1 MTRDCGLERGMR
13 RPHRAG
19 TFGVRAARSVLLPMQ
34 RRSLTLTSGLRCSAL
49 RAPARHGVD
58 QRRDDTVQNETTG
71 NRTKP
76 REARSDP
83 DPPRRVQVDSRH
95 PSPRS
100 WHPTHTDG
108 TSAVTTDPSAS
119 APILVV
125 DDDDAGRTLVAFALR
140 RAGLEVLE
148 ARNGEAALE
157 IVRTTPVAMVVCDM
171 VMPGMFG
178 IDVVRTLRSRSESAT
193 LPVLLMTG
201 SGDASSVIEGLA
213 AGADDFLSKPVR
225 LDELVARINA
235 HLRRTIAW
243 SDVMEQRSA
252 ELARQRALIGDTLRG
267 LRPGDTAEATAQAI
281 CRQVVRLAGMTSAQI
296 FIFEVDGRATP
307 IGFTIASGEDPPL
320 RRLPIERSKH
330 LRARAMEGPWIEPW
344 IPRRWHPYDD
354 LLTGLGSHL
363 VGYAPVRSN
372 NLLIGLFVIDAAE
385 AVDERSLSESLP
397 ALVEFADLAAAL
409 IGRDVAERTEAS
421 LARGHIQAIIA
432 NSDFEPVFQP
442 IVDVEKKA
450 VFGYEGLTRFADGV
464 SPDIRFA
471 EAAAVG
477 LGIELETVTLRASL
491 AAAAGLPAGASLDLN
506 VSPALIMAPDALRA
520 LLRDA
525 GRPIVLEV
533 TEHAEIAD
541 YAAFRASFAAL
552 GPMQLAVDDA
562 GAGFASLRHIL
573 ELRPAFVKLDR
584 SLIVAIQEDEA
595 RQAMIVGLRHF
606 ARSSGSRLIAE
617 GVETEAELEVLRAL
631 EIGLVQGFLVGRPG
645 TVAELVRPEA

>member
-1 MTRDCGLERGMR
+1 
-13 RPHRAG
+13 
-19 TFGVRAARSVLLPMQ
+19 V
-34 RRSLTLTSGLRCSAL
+34 TSS
-49 RAPARHGVD
+49 
-58 QRRDDTVQNETTG
+58 
-71 NRTKP
+71 
-76 REARSDP
+76 
-83 DPPRRVQVDSRH
+83 PP
-95 PSPRS
+95 PN
-100 WHPTHTDG
+100 
-108 TSAVTTDPSAS
+108 

-125 DDDDAGRTLVAFALR
+125 DDDDAGRTLIAFALR

-148 ARNGEAALE
+148 APNGEAALE
-157 IVRTTPVAMVVCDM
+157 MVRTTPVAMVVCDM

-178 IDVVRTLRSRSESAT
+178 TEVVRILRSRSESAT

-201 SGDASSVIEGLA
+201 SGDASSVIDGLA

-235 HLRRTIAW
+235 HLRRTTAW
-243 SDVMEQRSA
+243 SDVLERRSA
-252 ELARQRALIGDTLRG
+252 ALARQRALIGDTLRG
-267 LRPGDTAEATAQAI
+267 LRPGDTVEATAQAI
-281 CRQVVRLAGMTSAQI
+281 CRQVVQLSGMTSAQI
-296 FIFEVDGRATP
+296 FIFEVDGVATP
-307 IGFTIASGEDPPL
+307 LGFTMAGGEDPPL

-344 IPRRWHPYDD
+344 VPRRWHPYND
-354 LLTGLGSHL
+354 LLTSLGSHL

-372 NLLIGLFVIDAAE
+372 NLLFGLLVIDAE
-385 AVDERSLSESLP
+385 ETVDERSLSESLP
-397 ALVEFADLAAAL
+397 ALVEFADLTAAL
-409 IGRDVAERTEAS
+409 IGREVAERTEAN
-421 LARGHIQAIIA
+421 LARSHIQAIIA
-432 NSDFEPVFQP
+432 NSEFEPVFQP
-442 IVDVEKKA
+442 IVDVEQKV

-464 SPDIRFA
+464 SPDVRFA

-506 VSPALIMAPDALRA
+506 VSPAMILAPDPLRK

-541 YAAFRASFAAL
+541 YAEFRASFAAL
-552 GPMQLAVDDA
+552 GPMQLSVDDA

-584 SLIVAIQEDEA
+584 SLIVAIQDDEA

-606 ARSSGSRLIAE
+606 ARSSGSQLIAE
-617 GVETEAELEVLRAL
+617 GVETEAELEVLRTL
-631 EIGLVQGFLVGRPG
+631 EISLVQGFLVGRPG
-645 TVAELVRPEA
+645 TVADLARPGA